1 MIDQAIEAELE
12 RFYLQYDIPRTL
24 PEFGAGLHEFVMRPS
39 RRLRPLLFL
48 TVLESYGVTPQQEG
62 LAVAAAIEL
71 LHSCALL
78 HDDLVDNAQTRRGAA
93 AFHRAASPGVGQAVL
108 GGDLLYTFAV
118 RILLGTQPDPRRHRA
133 LGHILEI
140 AAITSLAQFE
150 EMHFIPQT
158 TPADAIE
165 RIMELYDRK
174 SGLYT
179 FVAPIE
185 LALIFAGGPEGDRQL
200 LRAIG
205 IHLGR
210 AYQLRDD
217 VIDIGSLADA
227 IETATNAPPWELN
240 LSYAILANAPQT
252 AGSIAAV
259 TGREQVIAAILE
271 LLKERSVR
279 GLLRQATDEL
289 IADQVR
295 AARSNIAGLSIAA
308 KIEAV
313 LETITAYTEV
323 HHGEA

>member
-1 MIDQAIEAELE
+1 MFVTGRERKRALIEEAIEAELE
-12 RFYLQYDIPRTL
+12 RFYRQYDIRGTL
-24 PEFGAGLHEFVMRPS
+24 PEFGVDLREFVMRPS
-39 RRLRPLLFL
+39 GRLRPLLFL
-48 TVLESYGVTPQQEG
+48 TVLESYGVRLEQEQ

-93 AFHRAASPGVGQAVL
+93 AFHRSASPGVGQAVL

-118 RILLGTQPDPRRHRA
+118 HILLGTQPDPRRHRA
-133 LGHILEI
+133 LSHILEV

-150 EMHFIPQT
+150 EMHFIPQA
-158 TPADAIE
+158 TPSHAIE

-185 LALIFAGGPEGDRQL
+185 LARIFAGGPESDRQL

-217 VIDIGSLADA
+217 VIDIGSLAD
-227 IETATNAPPWELN
+227 
-240 LSYAILANAPQT
+240 
-252 AGSIAAV
+252 
-259 TGREQVIAAILE
+259 
-271 LLKERSVR
+271 
-279 GLLRQATDEL
+279 
-289 IADQVR
+289 
-295 AARSNIAGLSIAA
+295 
-308 KIEAV
+308 
-313 LETITAYTEV
+313 
-323 HHGEA
+323 